1 MVPDGNHGD
10 NISMTAPSTPPPTL
24 ERQRIAF
31 DVSPSVGALLD
42 HISDVTGVSKAG
54 IVAGALLDSLPDL
67 LARAD
72 GLKKRHSE
80 LSQGKPRK

>member
-1 MVPDGNHGD
+1 M
-10 NISMTAPSTPPPTL
+10 SQSTPP

-31 DVSPSVGALLD
+31 DVSPSVASLLE
-42 HISDVTGVSKAG
+42 HVSEVTGVSKAG
-54 IVAGALLDSLPDL
+54 IATSALLDALPAL

-72 GLKKRHSE
+72 GIKKRHSE

>member
-1 MVPDGNHGD
+1 M
-10 NISMTAPSTPPPTL
+10 SQTTPP

-31 DVSPSVGALLD
+31 DVSPSVASLLE
-42 HISDVTGVSKAG
+42 HVSEVTGVSKAG
-54 IVAGALLDSLPDL
+54 IATSALLDALPAL

-72 GLKKRHSE
+72 GIKKRHVE